1 VPAFD
6 VTRWRWNLVGAIGC
20 ALQLAVLTASA
31 AYTGTLDRTMTLAL
45 TGAALLWAAAVVTCL
60 LTDRSGRTFPTLVW
74 PFLACASL
82 AAAACADSTATST
95 FPGML
100 TVCFGFIGLTQPPRR
115 AWILAPFALPTLG
128 VAMDMEPLQFAVRGP
143 LTVIMW
149 LLVAELPA
157 QLLSRLRQ
165 QEDELR
171 RLASTDRLTGLLN
184 RHALEDALQCTTR
197 HDAVVLLDLDGFKEH
212 NDRLGHVAGDAL
224 LSAFGAMLRRECSG
238 GQWYRYGGDEF
249 LGIFARTSLADARH
263 VVDGLKAVKGD
274 PPFSTGVATG
284 GPLAL
289 TDADQDLYRAKRE
302 R

>member
-1 VPAFD
+1 MPAFD
-6 VTRWRWNLVGAIGC
+6 VTRWRWNLVGALGC
-20 ALQLAVLTASA
+20 VMQLAVLTASA
-31 AYTGTLDRTMTLAL
+31 AHIGTLDRTMTLTLA
-45 TGAALLWAAAVVTCL
+45 GAALLWASAVVACL
-60 LTDRSGRTFPTLVW
+60 WTDRAGRTFPALVW

-82 AAAACADSTATST
+82 AAAAGVDPAATST

-100 TVCFGFIGLTQPPRR
+100 TLCFGFIGLTQPPRR
-115 AWILAPFALPTLG
+115 SWILVPVALPTLA
-128 VAMDMEPLQFAVRGP
+128 VAMDMEPVQFAVRGP
-143 LTVIMW
+143 LTLMVW

-165 QEDELR
+165 QEAELR

-184 RHALEDALQCTTR
+184 RHALEDALQDTTQQ
-197 HDAVVLLDLDGFKEH
+197 DAVVLLDLDGFKEH

-224 LSAFGAMLRRECSG
+224 LSAFGAMLRQQCPG

-249 LGIFARTSLADARH
+249 LGIFAHTSLADARS
-263 VVDGLKAVKGD
+263 VVDGLRAARDD
-274 PPFSTGVATG
+274 PPFSTGVAAG

-289 TDADQDLYRAKRE
+289 SDADHDLYRAKRE